1 MKTTLLKK
9 SNGSGS
15 GWIGCLSL
23 ASIIVLG
30 GGLQALAQTPKN
42 APPKEAALPGYLNK
56 SAPSGLRFAAPPKPP
71 VAYLPPLP
79 ISYDPQPVY
88 TPDFAQ
94 PIADF
99 PHTVTAT
106 PPPPPPFVSSVQWPD
121 SRNSFNTTNKQ
132 VLIPATPVDLGAVN
146 PQMLVRFFSNGKPA
160 DVQML
165 VNDPVGFRV
174 PVKEEKPSS
183 SASYQVK

>member
-9 SNGSGS
+9 SSGSGS

-23 ASIIVLG
+23 ASIIVIG
-30 GGLQALAQTPKN
+30 GDLQSLAQTRKK
-42 APPKEAALPGYLNK
+42 APPKEVILPGYLNN
-56 SAPSGLRFAAPPKPP
+56 SVPSGLRFAAPPKPP

-94 PIADF
+94 PTADF
-99 PHTVTAT
+99 PHSVAVTPV
-106 PPPPPPFVSSVQWPD
+106 PPTTFVSTVVWPD

-132 VLIPATPVDLGAVN
+132 VLIPATPVDMGAVS